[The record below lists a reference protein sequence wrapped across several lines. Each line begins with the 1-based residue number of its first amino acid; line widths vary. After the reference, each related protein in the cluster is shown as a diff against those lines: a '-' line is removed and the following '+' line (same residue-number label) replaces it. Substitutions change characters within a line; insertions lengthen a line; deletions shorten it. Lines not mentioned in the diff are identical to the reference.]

1 MKLNV
6 VSTSDWLFNELD
18 KHLKHVIKS
27 GKNKTS
33 RISKIKN
40 IFKNVSKK
48 K

>member
-6 VSTSDWLFNELD
+6 ASTSEWLFNELD
-18 KHLKHVIKS
+18 KHLKNVIKNS
-27 GKNKTS
+27 KNKNS